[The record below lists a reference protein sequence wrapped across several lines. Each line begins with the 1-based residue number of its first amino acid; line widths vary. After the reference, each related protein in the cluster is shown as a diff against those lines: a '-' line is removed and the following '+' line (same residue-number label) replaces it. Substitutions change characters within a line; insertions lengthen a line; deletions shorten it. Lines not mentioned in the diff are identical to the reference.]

1 MKWLRKTL
9 IAAAVLVGIVILA
22 FAALILY
29 LTATEFRP
37 PEETGAPVGGNPSKT
52 LAAGDTIRVMTWN
65 IGYGA
70 LGSNA
75 DFFMDGGKMVYSSTS
90 ERVQQNLE
98 QMADTIREEDPDILF
113 LQEVDRNSDRSYHV
127 DQSAFFAEEL
137 PEAQY
142 CFAPNFLVKF
152 VPYPIPPIGKVD
164 GGIETLSKY
173 PFAEGT
179 RIQLPCPFS
188 WPVRLGNLKRCLLI
202 NRIPIEGEDKDLV
215 LVNLHLEAYDSGE
228 GKIAQTAML
237 KEILEKE
244 VQDGNYVIAGGDFNQ
259 SFSNIDTSAYAPQ
272 EGKWQPGYI
281 DTGSFGEGW
290 QFLMDE
296 STPSCR
302 SLDQVYDGADKDS
315 FQFYLI
321 DGFIVSGNLKVRS
334 FRGIDKDFV
343 NSDHNPVILEVE
355 TGE

>member
-1 MKWLRKTL
+1 
-9 IAAAVLVGIVILA
+9 VGLFDSTAEEKLPGDRDISIL
-22 FAALILY
+22 
-29 LTATEFRP
+29 
-37 PEETGAPVGGNPSKT
+37 
-52 LAAGDTIRVMTWN
+52 TWN
-65 IGYGA
+65 VGYCA
-70 LGSNA
+70 LGKDA
-75 DFFMDGGKMVYSSTS
+75 DFIMDGGGNAPAATKEVVQKNIDSVASALSKM
-90 ERVQQNLE
+90 N
-98 QMADTIREEDPDILF
+98 ADVTF
-113 LQEVDRNSDRSYHV
+113 LQEVDANSNRSYYI
-127 DQSAFFAEEL
+127 DQRPYFSSGSSAFGI
-137 PEAQY
+137 
-142 CFAPNFLVKF
+142 NFKANF

-188 WPVRLGNLKRCLLI
+188 WPVRLGILKRCLLL
-202 NRIPIEGEDKDLV
+202 NRIPIEGDDHDLV

-259 SFSNIDTSAYAPQ
+259 SFSNIDTGAYAPQ

-302 SLDQVYDGADKDS
+302 SLDQVYDGADRDS

-343 NSDHNPVILEVE
+343 NSDHNPVMREVE
-355 TGE
+355 TGV